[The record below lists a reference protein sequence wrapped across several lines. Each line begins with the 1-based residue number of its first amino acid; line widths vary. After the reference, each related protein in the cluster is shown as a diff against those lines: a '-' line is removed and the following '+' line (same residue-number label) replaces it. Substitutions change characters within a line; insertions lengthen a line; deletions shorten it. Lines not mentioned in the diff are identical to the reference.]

1 MEYFIYQDEKSHK
14 FWAVEQQDNELHLSW
29 GKVGTNGQSQ
39 IKTFA
44 DSAAASKARQKLINE
59 KTKKGY
65 AENTVAEK
73 RPPQAVASPANNR
86 PWLADDAHIP
96 LTEEIDWFAF
106 HHRNRSR
113 PFNTTPDG
121 NQIWQSITQNDK
133 ATFRP
138 SDYHFTSPVWEQA
151 YAELH
156 QRIKHNQS
164 TGSLFSEAALL
175 GQMGYYSDDL
185 IDLFVTRYGLET
197 TVEIACHTLQVACKY
212 DDDLKKTV
220 VGSDFPVNEIEYLP
234 DWHPRLCHHLS
245 LAPEEEWQR
254 CVKKL
259 LAAIPGLSPAMQPF
273 AALMLP
279 ERPDIANEIVLRF
292 AAEEIPAMAWL
303 KMVVDAPSAL
313 TTLEKYPL
321 PPLYSHF
328 LSYVATLIANH
339 GVIGVSQLV
348 NDLDEK
354 EANIQLPKLEAT
366 DYFTKWLA
374 KTNHPDALKILILG
388 AGNKNK
394 RLGYLSKACQ
404 KYPHAAIAAY
414 VSLLTSYEDPIWRR
428 ALTVLISADPTR
440 VEQVL
445 PWIDAH
451 AAETLTTTQPLSD
464 SSAEYASPET
474 LPEILVSP
482 PWLKQNQK
490 SAPPVFKLL
499 VLPVV
504 STLSLTPAIAEELT
518 GYDYSDYQSQF
529 NYADLP
535 PFESY
540 RWEKVTEP
548 FTPEQNFLWRLGF
561 ENWQQLDP
569 GTSQKMPIPQNAINA
584 LQCNDYA
591 TLINEFHQYTGKR
604 YSQWKLHLLAWMP
617 REQALALL
625 DALADEPHKGEEG
638 ILPIFGIDALPIFVR
653 YLKHDRQSLWPF
665 TPYCGTTDLAL
676 PMAQNFSRKKTLRED
691 ARSWLLEYP
700 EHTIAGL
707 LPAALGKACKDR
719 DDAQQALRLLADNN
733 HRSLITQIAQRYQQP
748 EIIAAL
754 GAFLDVRDLHDFPAK
769 IQPLPEFYQFAL
781 WRRPQL
787 KSTGLPLPDDAMRYL
802 GDMLNFPREV
812 KLYAGLNTVKSIC
825 TPTSLANFAW
835 DLFNAWIEAGGPS
848 KANWGF
854 TTLAFF
860 GNDDTAR
867 ALTPLIRT
875 WPGESQHQRAALGLD
890 ILAEIGSDIALMLL
904 NGIAQKIKFAALQEN
919 AQNKIQQIAES
930 RGLTIAELEDRLAPD
945 LDLDDSGSLT
955 LDFGPRRFTVS
966 FDEALKP
973 FVRDEN
979 GNSRLK
985 DLPKPNKND
994 DETLA
999 TEAVSR
1005 YKQLKKDAR
1014 TVAAQQIMRL
1024 ESAMCLRRR
1033 WTPEQFRL
1041 FLVEHPLVRHI
1052 TRRLVWGVYSEENTL
1067 LTCFRVA
1074 EDNSY
1079 SDAEDNPFSLPEGQI
1094 GIPHVLEMAP
1104 EDTAAFGQLFA
1115 DYELLPPF
1123 HQLDRNH
1130 YSLAE
1135 SECDAM
1141 ELNRWN
1147 GRQCQAGR
1155 IVGLERKGWQRIEE
1169 SGSTS
1174 GMYKPS
1180 ACGELILEM
1189 EPFSL
1194 LYGETGYDEL
1204 IPLDMVKIVA
1214 KDDIYFGKPAFAFS
1228 ALDAITASELINDI
1242 ESLFD

>member
-1 MEYFIYQDEKSHK
+1 MRSFIYQDEKSHK
-14 FWAVEQQDNELHLSW
+14 FWAVEQQGNELHLSW
-29 GKVGTNGQSQ
+29 GKVGTSGQSQ

-44 DSAAASKARQKLINE
+44 DSATAAKAKQKLIGE
-59 KTKKGY
+59 KTRKGY
-65 AENTVAEK
+65 AENTAAEK
-73 RPPQAVASPANNR
+73 HPSQAVASQSNDR
-86 PWLADDAHIP
+86 PWLADDALIP
-96 LTEEIDWFAF
+96 LTEEIGWFAF

-121 NQIWQSITQNDK
+121 NQIWQSITRNDK

-151 YAELH
+151 YVELH

-185 IDLFVTRYGLET
+185 IDLFVTQYGLET
-197 TVEIACHTLQVACKY
+197 TVEIACHTLQVTCEY
-212 DDDLKKTV
+212 DDDLEKTV

-254 CVKKL
+254 CVQKL
-259 LAAIPGLSPAMQPF
+259 IAAIPGLSPSMQPF

-321 PPLYSHF
+321 PPLYSH
-328 LSYVATLIANH
+328 LLPYVATLIANH
-339 GVIGVSQLV
+339 GMIGVSQLV

-354 EANIQLPKLEAT
+354 EASTQLPELEAT

-394 RLGYLSKACQ
+394 RLGYLSKASQ

-414 VSLLTSYEDPIWRR
+414 ASLLTSYEDPSWRK
-428 ALTVLISADPTR
+428 ALTVLISAEPAR

-451 AAETLTTTQPLSD
+451 AAETLAATRPHSD

-490 SAPPVFKLL
+490 SASPVFKLS
-499 VLPVV
+499 VLPVA
-504 STLSLTPAIAEELT
+504 STLNLTPAITEELT
-518 GYDYSDYQSQF
+518 GYDYSDYHCQF

-540 RWEKVTEP
+540 HWEKVTEP
-548 FTPEQNFLWRLGF
+548 FNPEQNFLWRLGF
-561 ENWQQLDP
+561 EKWQQVNP
-569 GTSQKMPIPQNAINA
+569 GTSQKVPIPQNAITA
-584 LQCNDYA
+584 LQCADYT

-604 YSQWKLHLLAWMP
+604 YSHWKLHLLTWMP

-700 EHTIAGL
+700 EHAIAGL

-754 GAFLDVRDLHDFPAK
+754 GAFLDVGDFHDFPAK
-769 IQPLPEFYQFAL
+769 IQPLPDFYQFAL

-787 KSTGLPLPDDAMRYL
+787 KSSGLPLPDDAMRYL

-867 ALTPLIRT
+867 ALTPLIRA

-890 ILAEIGSDIALMLL
+890 ILAEIGSDIALMQL
-904 NGIAQKIKFAALQEN
+904 NGIAQKIKFKALQE
-919 AQNKIQQIAES
+919 AAREKIKQIAEQ
-930 RGLTIAELEDRLAPD
+930 RELTIAELEDRLAPD
-945 LDLDDSGSLT
+945 LGLDDNGSLT
-955 LDFGPRRFTVS
+955 LDFGPRLFTVS

-979 GNSRLK
+979 GSRLK
-985 DLPKPNKND
+985 DLPKPNKSD
-994 DETLA
+994 DATLA
-999 TEAVSR
+999 TEAVNR

-1052 TRRLVWGVYSEENTL
+1052 TRRLVWGVYSEKNIL
-1067 LTCFRVA
+1067 LACFRVA

-1079 SDAEDNPFSLPEGQI
+1079 SDAQDNPFSLPQGQI
-1094 GIPHVLEMAP
+1094 GIPHVLEMTP
-1104 EDTAAFGQLFA
+1104 EDAAAFGQLFA

-1123 HQLDRNH
+1123 RQLDRNY
-1130 YSLAE
+1130 YSLTE

-1141 ELNRWN
+1141 ELNRWS
-1147 GRQCQAGR
+1147 GRQCLAGR
-1155 IVGLERKGWQRIEE
+1155 IVGLERKGWQRIEDG
-1169 SGSTS
+1169 GSIC
-1174 GMYKPS
+1174 GMYKS
-1180 ACGELILEM
+1180 AASGDIVLEM

-1204 IPLDMVKIVA
+1204 IPLDNVKIVPA
-1214 KDDIYFGKPAFAFS
+1214 GDIYFGKPTFAFS
-1228 ALDAITASELINDI
+1228 TLDAITASELINDI